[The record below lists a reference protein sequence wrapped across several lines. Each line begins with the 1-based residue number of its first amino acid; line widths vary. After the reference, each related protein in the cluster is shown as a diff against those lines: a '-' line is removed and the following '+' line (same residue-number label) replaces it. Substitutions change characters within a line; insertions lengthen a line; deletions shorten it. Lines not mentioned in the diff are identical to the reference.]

1 MHSKSRG
8 VGLLVITMLAMSP
21 MLINSSAWH
30 NLYDCVVQTLDHCM
44 DPSSFLISW
53 RLDHI
58 NCCQSQPKPAIQS
71 PAFPLM
77 LYNEWDDTEP
87 MYFKAPINQLNGLVG
102 GTGYIGTSKSIGM
115 GDYLAQP

>member
-1 MHSKSRG
+1 
-8 VGLLVITMLAMSP
+8 
-21 MLINSSAWH
+21 
-30 NLYDCVVQTLDHCM
+30 M